1 MQIRSLRVLAALT
14 IGILFSL
21 SASISSALTIS
32 VDMDSTTAGIQSN
45 VIANLGDILNV
56 SIVITGDGATAFDTA
71 ILDLAFNDAGSVLT
85 LMSGPTV
92 GSLAAT
98 APVFALDVFGGIPF
112 VLPGA
117 PLTTD
122 GAPAPPGFLDNLGGL
137 GLASATLPFAT
148 IGLGATQSI
157 ADLTFQVTSLGSSTL
172 GLAAFPAGSPALAL
186 AGLPIAHT
194 FVAGSVTPIPE
205 PNGAGLFAAGLAVVG
220 FALRRS
226 GQHRLDPRV

>member
-45 VIANLGDILNV
+45 VIANLGDTLNV
-56 SIVITGDGATAFDTA
+56 SIVITGDGVTAFDTI
-71 ILDLAFNDAGSVLT
+71 ILDLGFNDAGSVLT
-85 LMSGPTV
+85 LMSGPDA
-92 GSLAAT
+92 GSLVAT
-98 APVFALDVFGGIPF
+98 APFSTINLFGGF
-112 VLPGA
+112 AVVPGD

-122 GAPAPPGFLDNLGGL
+122 AFPVPLGFADNLGGFGL
-137 GLASATLPFAT
+137 GSAGFPFAT
-148 IGLGATQSI
+148 IGLGATEVI
-157 ADLTFQVTSLGSSTL
+157 VDLTFQVTGVGSSTL
-172 GLAAFPAGSPALAL
+172 GLATFFGPALAL

-205 PNGAGLFAAGLAVVG
+205 PTGVALFAAGLAMLG

-226 GQHRLDPRV
+226 GQHWLDPAV